1 MLQKKETE
9 SSDQTDSLPELEAV
23 VQSGDFD
30 LSEVINF
37 NKEELGNTTDTA
49 KLTDTANVPSVN
61 SADTKQS
68 FEERA
73 L

>member
-1 MLQKKETE
+1 ME
-9 SSDQTDSLPELEAV
+9 SSDKTDNLPELEAV

-30 LSEVINF
+30 LSEVITF
-37 NKEELGNTTDTA
+37 DREKIGDTTKVTDT
-49 KLTDTANVPSVN
+49 TNVPLVN